1 MYTWVLFAINSDLS
15 HEKAV
20 NRPYWWPRRGWNLS
34 CPFLISLFVRQVDQ
48 TDMPA
53 LRTKPSHMSQSPVRE
68 IIDDFRKEILQK
80 RWKAAPP
87 STAVINFRDDEK
99 AHRERT
105 VYNVPI
111 ELLRYRKENGRI
123 CSSVLSHER
132 AVGPLNDTDRQ
143 AQDKIAAFL
152 REKDP
157 EKTEELKKLI
167 LADGQKEPA
176 IITCDGFL
184 IDGNRRR
191 LVIDELR
198 QSHPSGGHFESMKVV
213 ILPGYSDP
221 GGPPTLKEIEQIE
234 NRYQLQRTGKA
245 EYYGFDAALSIRAKT
260 ERGFPL
266 EDQLRDDPQFR
277 NLGDAEFK
285 KIVRRKKQELL
296 EPLECID
303 RYLDAL
309 DRPGHYEFISTR
321 IGDREGRWQ
330 AFVDYA
336 TFHRNKL
343 RNQRNRA
350 KIGIE
355 ESDVPA
361 IEQAA
366 FKVIRLRVLPGLSK
380 VHTIMRKFPEYCK
393 HAKDALIHLD
403 RNVKHPLS
411 ENDRCDPE
419 GNPLPLRAIDDKWA
433 NKYRT
438 EITHRIRKAQDAVSG
453 IGGSTTSL
461 SLLRAADK
469 KLNHDDLDISAIPLE
484 KLQEAQRLANSIHKR
499 GKELAKE
506 VYDCT
511 KQSEPFTRPK

>member
-1 MYTWVLFAINSDLS
+1 
-15 HEKAV
+15 
-20 NRPYWWPRRGWNLS
+20 
-34 CPFLISLFVRQVDQ
+34 
-48 TDMPA
+48 MPA
-53 LRTKPSHMSQSPVRE
+53 LRTKPSHISQSSVRE
-68 IIDDFRKEILQK
+68 IIDDFRQEILLK
-80 RWKAAPP
+80 RWEAAPP

-99 AHRERT
+99 VRRERP

-132 AVGPLNDTDRQ
+132 AVGPLNDTDQQ

-157 EKTEELKKLI
+157 EKTDELKKLI
-167 LADGQKEPA
+167 RADGQKEPA

-191 LVIDELR
+191 LVLDELR

-213 ILPGYSDP
+213 ILPGHGDP

-277 NLGDAEFK
+277 NLGDAEFR
-285 KIVRRKKQELL
+285 KIVKKKKQELI

-309 DRPGHYEFISTR
+309 GRPGHYKFISTG

-330 AFVDYA
+330 AFVEYA

-350 KIGIE
+350 IIGVE

-366 FKVIRLRVLPGLSK
+366 FKVIRLRVLRGLGK
-380 VHTIMRKFPEYCK
+380 VHTIMRKFPKYCK
-393 HAKDALIHLD
+393 HAKDSLIHLD
-403 RNVKHPLS
+403 RNVKHHL
-411 ENDRCDPE
+411 EEKDGCDAQ
-419 GNPLPLRAIDDKWA
+419 GNPLPLRAIDEKWA
-433 NKYRT
+433 NKYRS
-438 EITHRIRKAQDAVSG
+438 EVTHRIRRAQDAVNET
-453 IGGSTTSL
+453 GGSTTSL
-461 SLLRAADK
+461 NLLRDANK
-469 KLNHDDLDISAIPLE
+469 KLNHDDLDISAIPPD
-484 KLQEAQRLANSIHKR
+484 KLREAQRLANSIQKR
-499 GKELAKE
+499 GKELARE
-506 VYDCT
+506 VYDCK
-511 KQSEPFTRPK
+511 KQFEHLARRK

>member
-1 MYTWVLFAINSDLS
+1 
-15 HEKAV
+15 
-20 NRPYWWPRRGWNLS
+20 
-34 CPFLISLFVRQVDQ
+34 
-48 TDMPA
+48 MPA
-53 LRTKPSHMSQSPVRE
+53 LRTKPSHISQSPIRE
-68 IIDDFRKEILQK
+68 IIDDFRQEILRK
-80 RWKAAPP
+80 CWEAAPP
-87 STAVINFRDDEK
+87 STTVINFRDDES
-99 AHRERT
+99 AHRERP

-132 AVGPLNDTDRQ
+132 AVGPLNGTDQQ
-143 AQDKIAAFL
+143 AQDKIATFL

-167 LADGQKEPA
+167 QADGQKEPA

-198 QSHPSGGHFESMKVV
+198 RSHPSEGHFESMKVV
-213 ILPGYSDP
+213 ILPGDGDP

-277 NLGDAEFK
+277 NLGDSEFRT
-285 KIVRRKKQELL
+285 IVRRKQRELL

-309 DRPGHYEFISTR
+309 DRPGHYEFISAG

-336 TFHRNKL
+336 KFHRIQL

-350 KIGIE
+350 IIGVE
-355 ESDVPA
+355 ENDVPA

-366 FKVIRLRVLPGLSK
+366 FKVIRLRVLPGLGK
-380 VHTIMRKFPEYCK
+380 VHSIMRNFPKYCK

-403 RNVKHPLS
+403 GNVKHRLS
-411 ENDRCDPE
+411 NNDRCDSE
-419 GNPLPLRAIDDKWA
+419 GNPLPLRAIDEKWA
-433 NKYRT
+433 NKYRSQ
-438 EITHRIRKAQDAVSG
+438 IIHRIRKAQDAVTG
-453 IGGSTTSL
+453 IGESTTSL
-461 SLLRAADK
+461 NLLRDADK
-469 KLNHDDLDISAIPLE
+469 KLNHAALDISAIPLD
-484 KLQEAQRLANSIHKR
+484 KLQEAQRLANSIQKR
-499 GKELAKE
+499 GKELADE
-506 VYDCT
+506 VYDCK
-511 KQSEPFTRPK
+511 KQFQRLARQK